1 LVKLPLS
8 EVETI
13 DDQLGFMHR
22 RFEAWHDPIPELLDR
37 TDAKACF
44 ATPVHFRPPPSW
56 LYRGRVVLIGDA
68 AHPMTP
74 DLGQGAC
81 QAIEDAVVLAD
92 CLIPSRPLEES
103 LSDFGARR
111 LPRVRRIVR
120 EARFLGRLNSST
132 SRFSELVRLSMFK
145 LTPSGYSE
153 RHLQDIS
160 GRAAFEAQMS

>member
-1 LVKLPLS
+1 LVKLPIS
-8 EVETI
+8 EVETL

-22 RFEAWHDPIPELLDR
+22 CFGTWHDPIPELLDR
-37 TDAKACF
+37 TDADACF
-44 ATPVHFRPPPSW
+44 ATPVYFRPPPTW
-56 LYRGRVVLIGDA
+56 LSRGRVVLIGDA

-92 CLIPSRPLEES
+92 CLIPSRSLEES
-103 LSDFGARR
+103 LAVFTARR
-111 LPRVRRIVR
+111 LRRVRRIVR
-120 EARFLGRLNSST
+120 EARFLGKLNSST

-160 GRAAFEAQMS
+160 GRAVFDAQMS